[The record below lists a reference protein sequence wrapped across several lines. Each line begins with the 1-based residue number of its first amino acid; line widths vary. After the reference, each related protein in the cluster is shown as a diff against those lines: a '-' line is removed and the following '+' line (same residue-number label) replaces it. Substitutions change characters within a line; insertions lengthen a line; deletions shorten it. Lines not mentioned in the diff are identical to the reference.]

1 MGKCYLNESFWPIPF
16 GLRNKLY
23 YLQLFVLNVQCLRY
37 VPGSNW
43 HCYCNNCP
51 ICLKTLVYD
60 IIFYKPITMNMA
72 LTSPVRWRNIDIMVE
87 VLTLFWKNIPN
98 LFELAWSLKNGD
110 VFVSCSEMV
119 WSKVPEEMAKE
130 VGTEKFLETSWR
142 SSCHLLHQLFFLSRM
157 THFPVNY
164 SLIQL

>member
-23 YLQLFVLNVQCLRY
+23 YLQLFVLNVQCLRH

-60 IIFYKPITMNMA
+60 IIFYKPITMDMA

-87 VLTLFWKNIPN
+87 VLTIFGKTYQIYLNWRGV
-98 LFELAWSLKNGD
+98 LR
-110 VFVSCSEMV
+110 
-119 WSKVPEEMAKE
+119 
-130 VGTEKFLETSWR
+130 TET
-142 SSCHLLHQLFFLSRM
+142 FLSAVQKWYGQKYQRRWQKKLELKSFLRHLDVRHVIYFINFFFV
-157 THFPVNY
+157 TY
-164 SLIQL
+164 DSLSC